1 MSKLIKH
8 IASEFKSYSKK
19 VLLVENNDRFLYRKD
34 VIAALSS
41 LGIEVSLGTSIQ
53 HRIAYELKD
62 SDELLLL
69 VSQDN
74 TNYLEDIQK
83 NATRIEIKLSDFISG
98 YHIPTIKDLELNSLD
113 TLFNDQPIISLNRAK
128 TQKRVKEIDGEDTH
142 KVEANFHFDTFKDSL
157 ESYLNENSQNWS
169 VIGYLIGEAISKTIG
184 TPEFTQVMDIV
195 DTTNE
200 VFQHEL
206 SVNFDQKKNSSAI
219 KKPKIVSKVLNY
231 LSYNYKEDKL
241 ALIVIDG
248 MSLWQH
254 HLIKEQIT
262 GAIHEHVIYSWIP
275 SITQLS
281 RQAIFRGDN
290 PKTDYRQGPVNEEKL
305 WKKFWRSK
313 GIHEFEIGY
322 QHENIDVENLGSIK
336 KLALVFKELDDK
348 IHASTDYT
356 DLIDLTRNW
365 IDRSNFYS
373 IIEELKNQGFTL
385 FLTSDHG
392 NIQTKGW
399 RGLKG
404 KEKLGTNK
412 SGSRSERH
420 IEYEEDWLSDEFIEN
435 NPDIQ
440 GKIARSDNVLYFT
453 NDFSFSRKDSLVS
466 HGGSHLLEV
475 LIPFTMVKD
484 ES

>member
-83 NATRIEIKLSDFISG
+83 NATRIEIKLSDFVSG

-113 TLFNDQPIISLNRAK
+113 TLFNDQPIISSNRAK
-128 TQKRVKEIDGEDTH
+128 TQKRVKEIDSEDTH

-231 LSYNYKEDKL
+231 LSYNYKEDKV

-305 WKKFWRSK
+305 WKKFWKSK

-420 IEYEEDWLSDEFIEN
+420 IEYEEDWLSDEFLEN

-440 GKIARSDNVLYFT
+440 GNIARSENVLYFT
-453 NDFSFSRKDSLVS
+453 NDFSFSRKESLVS

-475 LIPFTMVKD
+475 LIPFTMVKN